1 MCKKLELGAKAKSQS
16 KERDLGVKFR
26 AITRSYIKLDATV
39 RNLKLEQE
47 LGAWATELWDII
59 IEPLRPFKIL
69 AEKQPI
75 VCNNDIFAHSAKST
89 KQTFYN

>member
-47 LGAWATELWDII
+47 LGARAT
-59 IEPLRPFKIL
+59 
-69 AEKQPI
+69 
-75 VCNNDIFAHSAKST
+75 S
-89 KQTFYN
+89 